1 MIYKFKS
8 KAAGDL
14 IMLGASGDQLLRA
27 IGREPAAQGIIEV
40 GAMPAAI
47 VAIEAAVMAQEAA
60 GSAREREGD
69 QPDGAGAEAAISLR
83 RRLWPMREMLA
94 RAQAAGEPVVWGV

>member
-8 KAAGDL
+8 KATGDL

-40 GAMPAAI
+40 AAMPAAI
-47 VAIEAAVMAQEAA
+47 VAIEAAVNAQEAA
-60 GSAREREGD
+60 GNAREGD
-69 QPDGAGAEAAISLR
+69 QPEGAGAEAAISLR

>member
-1 MIYKFKS
+1 MIFKFKC
-8 KAAGDL
+8 KASGVL
-14 IMLGASGDQLLRA
+14 IMLGAGGDQLLRA

-40 GAMPAAI
+40 AAMPAAM
-47 VAIEAAVMAQEAA
+47 VAIEAAVNAQEAA
-60 GSAREREGD
+60 GNAREGD
-69 QPDGAGAEAAISLR
+69 QPDGAGAGAEAAISLR